1 MCRGWL
7 ISNYLKIQGG
17 NTMVRK
23 STIVFLCA
31 AAALF
36 ASTHAAFA
44 QQQAKLQKLNPFLT
58 ATPDPIAAA
67 ATRAALDKNK
77 GNGNLATFNYTVTSS
92 RDGNSYTGT
101 IVGGSPFT
109 DPKSQTSIS
118 TKLIPVIVVTNSVF
132 AGVDSSG
139 NIITAPGVTQ
149 FDPTVADPCLSAPNN
164 VPFTLIQQSPIIQ
177 TADFNVG
184 GADIGTTQYV
194 DAFQRSEFFQLIA
207 KHGDNGDGE
216 GEGGGDGSNHIR
228 YHVILD
234 PVDTLQAIVI
244 NIPAASGVA
253 YPSSAFGG
261 CPVGTEAIIDLT
273 VLQSDLTSVLPALSS
288 RGVNP
293 STFPIFSLHN
303 VVECEGP
310 SCSTL
315 ATNTSCCVLGF
326 HSAVGLQTYSPSD
339 FDTSAI
345 FVSPVPD
352 VSIMSHE
359 VAEWMNDPFGQN
371 PVPAW
376 GHIGQQPGCQGNLE
390 VGDPLSGTLAPP
402 IAMPN
407 GFTYHMQ
414 ELAFFSWFYGAPSIG
429 IHGWFSNNDTFTQD
443 AGPVCK

>member
-1 MCRGWL
+1 M
-7 ISNYLKIQGG
+7 I
-17 NTMVRK
+17 RK
-23 STIVFLCA
+23 STLLFFCA

-36 ASTHAAFA
+36 MSGQATFA
-44 QQQAKLQKLNPFLT
+44 QQQAKLQKLNPYLT
-58 ATPDPIAAA
+58 ATPDPEAAA
-67 ATRAALDKNK
+67 ATRAALDKNN

-101 IVGGSPFT
+101 IVGASPFT
-109 DPKSQTSIS
+109 DPKSQTSIP

-132 AGVDSSG
+132 AGVDSNG
-139 NIITAPGVTQ
+139 NILTAPGVTQ
-149 FDPTVADPCLSAPNN
+149 FDPTIAEPCLAAPNN
-164 VPFTLIQQSPIIQ
+164 VPLTLIQHSPILQ
-177 TADFNVG
+177 VADFNFG
-184 GADIGTTQYV
+184 GTDVGTTQYV
-194 DAFQRSEFFQLIA
+194 DAFQRAEFFELLG
-207 KHGDNGDGE
+207 KHGDNGNGDNDGTKQ
-216 GEGGGDGSNHIR
+216 IK
-228 YHVILD
+228 YHVVLD
-234 PVDTLQAIVI
+234 PVGTLQAIVI

-253 YPSSAFGG
+253 YPAAVFGG
-261 CPVGTEAIIDLT
+261 CSAGTEGIIDLT
-273 VLQSDLTSVLPALSS
+273 VLRNDLVAALPTLVAQ
-288 RGVNP
+288 GVTP

-310 SCSTL
+310 GCSTFS
-315 ATNTSCCVLGF
+315 ANTACCVLGF

-339 FDTSAI
+339 FDTSGI

-414 ELAFFSWFYGAPSIG
+414 ELAFFSWFYGAPSLG
-429 IHGWFSNNDTFTQD
+429 LHGWFSNNDTFTHD
-443 AGPVCK
+443 AGPVCQ